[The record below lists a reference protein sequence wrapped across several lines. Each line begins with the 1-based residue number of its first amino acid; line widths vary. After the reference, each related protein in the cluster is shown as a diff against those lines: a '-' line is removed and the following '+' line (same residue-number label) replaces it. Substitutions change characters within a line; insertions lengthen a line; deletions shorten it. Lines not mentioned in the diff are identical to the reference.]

1 MCEVYIRFPT
11 ETMQIPAMSCL
22 DAKISLVPKHQLIVP
37 PTLLAPA
44 THIST
49 DKATKI
55 YTLSLLR
62 YELFFQNS
70 SKKKCQGSFQRGRE
84 RGRKIPTNCIFI
96 LFTIHSMITGKPS
109 ISSKRWMLC
118 SSGKNIYVPLLKY
131 KILMLI
137 FSSSCL
143 LFIFVRFARRVSN
156 KTDPYWLPP
165 LSLSILFENIFFWYK
180 NLLATGSSYLRV
192 LKQLSLSCQTIC
204 RRKPAYLQ
212 RLQVWTRLPSWNVIL
227 FVNFTDENALVSV
240 WQSYLQYNG
249 CNIILYRFCLHI
261 FKVNDNFDISCVHY
275 PTVLETAAST
285 KTK

>member
-55 YTLSLLR
+55 HTLSLLR

-118 SSGKNIYVPLLKY
+118 SSGKSIYVPLLKY

-137 FSSSCL
+137 FSSSC
-143 LFIFVRFARRVSN
+143 
-156 KTDPYWLPP
+156 
-165 LSLSILFENIFFWYK
+165 NIF
-180 NLLATGSSYLRV
+180 YLF
-192 LKQLSLSCQTIC
+192 
-204 RRKPAYLQ
+204 
-212 RLQVWTRLPSWNVIL
+212 L
-227 FVNFTDENALVSV
+227 FVLRDPSGIKQSLPTTVEFIDLIWKHFYLV
-240 WQSYLQYNG
+240 
-249 CNIILYRFCLHI
+249 
-261 FKVNDNFDISCVHY
+261 
-275 PTVLETAAST
+275 
-285 KTK
+285 